1 MIRCVQAVKRGPHL
15 HQHRHVGSG
24 STAGSRCSRTAARS
38 LTQAKEQGTGF
49 DLSVAVALAAAAFEA
64 YLEPTGAEGW
74 QDRAANGTE
83 TTYTDR

>member
-1 MIRCVQAVKRGPHL
+1 VLLVCCSQAVRRRPYQHP
-15 HQHRHVGSG
+15 HRHVGH
-24 STAGSRCSRTAARS
+24 SRRSRTAARS